1 MRPYQSP
8 ILISEAVE
16 FPRAAGQYIFEFTPE
31 SCQGAIVEGFAGQE
45 GGYARCSEF
54 GAGSSFIVDISCE
67 NIEGTFTVVYG
78 DSVSGG
84 GLDCDE
90 GESIFYPEVSVT
102 PELPAD
108 CVVNSFAIQNGPDLC
123 SAN

>member
-1 MRPYQSP
+1 MKTYQKPVVSFE
-8 ILISEAVE
+8 SFECVNAV
-16 FPRAAGQYIFEFTPE
+16 GQYIFEFTPE
-31 SCQGAIVEGFAGQE
+31 NCLGAIGEGFVGQE

-54 GAGSSFIVDISCE
+54 VGSSFIVDITCE

-78 DSVSGG
+78 DSVDGG

-102 PELPAD
+102 PELPAN
-108 CVVNSFAIQNGPDLC
+108 CVVNSFAIQNSIELC
-123 SAN
+123 NAS